1 MNDIDILRS
10 NVNGNR
16 PAGSFWA
23 SAAARASPVNDHK
36 DLSAGHNLYSS
47 TSNLDLYSS
56 TRASPVPDYKD
67 LHDPKRVTR
76 SDIVSAVW
84 PWQQQ
89 VTMGT
94 PCESKLDIEKLG
106 VKPPKCGLGVR
117 LRHSNGMLSVAA
129 VLSGGA
135 ADECGQV
142 REVFTEVCGCNSNE
156 IEGMNVACMCSIDFQ
171 SSRETHEEKNF
182 QSTPRIHVKFMKKF
196 MVSLFFNLL
205 LFAHISLS
213 FSPTLSHRF

>member
-1 MNDIDILRS
+1 MDIRSSMNDIDILRFS
-10 NVNGNR
+10 VNGNR

-23 SAAARASPVNDHK
+23 SAA
-36 DLSAGHNLYSS
+36 
-47 TSNLDLYSS
+47 

-94 PCESKLDIEKLG
+94 HCESKPDIEKLG

-142 REVFTEVCGCNSNE
+142 REVFTYC
-156 IEGMNVACMCSIDFQ
+156 VAVTQMR
-171 SSRETHEEKNF
+171 RET
-182 QSTPRIHVKFMKKF
+182 
-196 MVSLFFNLL
+196 
-205 LFAHISLS
+205 
-213 FSPTLSHRF
+213 

>member
-1 MNDIDILRS
+1 MDIRSSMNDIDILRFS
-10 NVNGNR
+10 VNGNR

-23 SAAARASPVNDHK
+23 SAATRASPVTDHK

-94 PCESKLDIEKLG
+94 HCESKLDIEKIG

-142 REVFTEVCGCNSNE
+142 REVFTYC
-156 IEGMNVACMCSIDFQ
+156 VAVTQMR
-171 SSRETHEEKNF
+171 RET
-182 QSTPRIHVKFMKKF
+182 
-196 MVSLFFNLL
+196 
-205 LFAHISLS
+205 
-213 FSPTLSHRF
+213 